1 MAGWHQ
7 TIIIGNVGREPDMR
21 YTPTNIPVCSFSV
34 AVTERWNDDKGEKK
48 EKTTW
53 YRVTCWRKMAET
65 ANRYVKK
72 GMPIMVV
79 GTVEVR
85 AYKNSAGEPAATLE
99 LTASNFQF
107 LGGKEAGGDAGDF
120 SAEQTGDGGNQSYD
134 DFAPP
139 NNMSDI
145 PF

>member
-7 TIIIGNVGREPDMR
+7 TIIIGNVGKDPDMR

-34 AVTERWNDDKGEKK
+34 AVTERWNDRQSNEKK

-53 YRVTCWRKMAET
+53 YRVTCWRGLAET
-65 ANRYVKK
+65 ASRFVKK
-72 GMPIMVV
+72 GMPIMVI
-79 GTVEVR
+79 GTVDVR
-85 AYKNSAGEPAATLE
+85 PYKNNAGEPAATLE
-99 LTASNFQF
+99 LNATTFQF
-107 LGGKEAGGDAGDF
+107 LGGRDDNSGGGGDHDH
-120 SAEQTGDGGNQSYD
+120 NYD

-139 NNMSDI
+139 TNMGDI

>member
-34 AVTERWNDDKGEKK
+34 AVTERWNDSQNNEKK

-53 YRVTCWRKMAET
+53 YRVTCWRKLAET

-107 LGGKEAGGDAGDF
+107 LGGREESGGSGGGDDH
-120 SAEQTGDGGNQSYD
+120 GNTNYD

>member
-21 YTPTNIPVCSFSV
+21 YTPTNIPVCSFTV
-34 AVTERWNDDKGEKK
+34 AVTERWNDRQSNEKR

-53 YRVTCWRKMAET
+53 YRVTCWRGLAET
-65 ANRYVKK
+65 ANQYVKK

-79 GTVEVR
+79 GTVEAR
-85 AYKNSAGEPAATLE
+85 GYKNNAGEAAASLE
-99 LTASNFQF
+99 LTATTFQF
-107 LGGKEAGGDAGDF
+107 LGGGNMGGGGSGEHSGD
-120 SAEQTGDGGNQSYD
+120 NYD

-139 NNMSDI
+139 TNMGDI

>member
-7 TIIIGNVGREPDMR
+7 TIIIGNVGRDPDMR
-21 YTPTNIPVCSFSV
+21 YTPSNIPVCSFSV
-34 AVTERWNDDKGEKK
+34 AVTERWNDRQSNEKK

-53 YRVTCWRKMAET
+53 YRVTCWRGLAET
-65 ANRYVKK
+65 ANQYVKK

-85 AYKNSAGEPAATLE
+85 AYKNNAGEAAATLE
-99 LTASNFQF
+99 LTATTFQF
-107 LGGKEAGGDAGDF
+107 LGGSGAGGGGGEHGD
-120 SAEQTGDGGNQSYD
+120 DNYD

-139 NNMSDI
+139 NNMGDI

>member
-1 MAGWHQ
+1 MGWHQ
-7 TIIIGNVGREPDMR
+7 TIIIGNVGRDPDMR

-34 AVTERWNDDKGEKK
+34 AVTERWNDRQSNEKK

-53 YRVTCWRKMAET
+53 YRVTCWRALAET
-65 ANRYVKK
+65 ASRYVKK
-72 GMPIMVV
+72 GMQIMVI

-85 AYKNSAGEPAATLE
+85 AYTNSAGEATASLE
-99 LTASNFQF
+99 LTAGNFQF
-107 LGGKEAGGDAGDF
+107 LGSRDDSHGGGGGGGDHD
-120 SAEQTGDGGNQSYD
+120 QNYD

-139 NNMSDI
+139 TNMGDI

>member
-21 YTPTNIPVCSFSV
+21 YTPTNIPVCSFTV
-34 AVTERWNDDKGEKK
+34 AVTERWNDRQSNEKR

-53 YRVTCWRKMAET
+53 YRVTCWRGLAET
-65 ANRYVKK
+65 ANQYVKK

-79 GTVEVR
+79 GTVEAR
-85 AYKNSAGEPAATLE
+85 GYKNNAGEAAASLE
-99 LTASNFQF
+99 LTATTFQF
-107 LGGKEAGGDAGDF
+107 LGGGNMGGGGGGEHSGD
-120 SAEQTGDGGNQSYD
+120 NYD

-139 NNMSDI
+139 TNMGDI

>member
-7 TIIIGNVGREPDMR
+7 TIIIGNVGKDPDMR

-34 AVTERWNDDKGEKK
+34 AVTERWNDSQSNEKK

-53 YRVTCWRKMAET
+53 YRVTCWRKLAEL
-65 ANRYVKK
+65 ANQYIKK
-72 GMPIMVV
+72 GRPIMVV

-85 AYKNSAGEPAATLE
+85 AYKNNAGEAAASLE
-99 LTASNFQF
+99 LTASNLQF
-107 LGGKEAGGDAGDF
+107 LGGREEGSASGDDN
-120 SAEQTGDGGNQSYD
+120 GNSDYN

-139 NNMSDI
+139 NNMGDI

>member
-7 TIIIGNVGREPDMR
+7 TIIIGNVGKDPDMR

-34 AVTERWNDDKGEKK
+34 AVTERWNDRQSNEKK

-53 YRVTCWRKMAET
+53 YRVTCWRGLAET
-65 ANRYVKK
+65 ASRFVKK
-72 GMPIMVV
+72 GMPIMVI
-79 GTVEVR
+79 GTVDVR
-85 AYKNSAGEPAATLE
+85 PYKNNAGEPAATLE
-99 LTASNFQF
+99 LNATTFQF
-107 LGGKEAGGDAGDF
+107 LGGREDGSGGGGGGGDHDH
-120 SAEQTGDGGNQSYD
+120 NYD

-139 NNMSDI
+139 TNMGDI

>member
-1 MAGWHQ
+1 MGWHQ
-7 TIIIGNVGREPDMR
+7 TIIIGNVGKDPDMR

-34 AVTERWNDDKGEKK
+34 AVTERWIYIKNNYKK
-48 EKTTW
+48 KNTTW
-53 YRVTCWRKMAET
+53 YRVTCWRGLAET

-72 GMPIMVV
+72 GMQIMVV

-85 AYKNSAGEPAATLE
+85 AYKNNAGEAAASLE
-99 LTASNFQF
+99 LTAGNFQF
-107 LGGKEAGGDAGDF
+107 LGGKDDSGGSGGDDH
-120 SAEQTGDGGNQSYD
+120 GNSNYD

-139 NNMSDI
+139 NNMGDI

>member
-7 TIIIGNVGREPDMR
+7 TIIIGNVGRDPDMR

-34 AVTERWNDDKGEKK
+34 AVTERWTDKQSNERK

-53 YRVTCWRKMAET
+53 YRVTCWRQLAET
-65 ANRYVKK
+65 AGQYVKK
-72 GMPIMVV
+72 GMSIMVV
-79 GTVEVR
+79 GTVEAR
-85 AYKNSAGEPAATLE
+85 AYKNNAGEATATLE
-99 LTASNFQF
+99 LTASTFQF
-107 LGGKEAGGDAGDF
+107 LGGGMGASGSGEQGDDH
-120 SAEQTGDGGNQSYD
+120 YD

-139 NNMSDI
+139 TNMSDI

>member
-34 AVTERWNDDKGEKK
+34 AVTERWNDKQTNEKK

-53 YRVTCWRKMAET
+53 YRVTCWRGLAET
-65 ANRYVKK
+65 ANQYVKK

-85 AYKNSAGEPAATLE
+85 AYKNNAGEAAASLE
-99 LTASNFQF
+99 LTASTFQF
-107 LGGKEAGGDAGDF
+107 LSGGGMGSGGSGEHNGD
-120 SAEQTGDGGNQSYD
+120 NYD

-139 NNMSDI
+139 TNMGDI

>member
-7 TIIIGNVGREPDMR
+7 TIIIGNVGRDPDMR
-21 YTPTNIPVCSFSV
+21 YTPSNIPVCSFSV
-34 AVTERWNDDKGEKK
+34 AVTERWNDRQNNEKK

-53 YRVTCWRKMAET
+53 YRVTCWRGLAET
-65 ANRYVKK
+65 ANQYVKK

-85 AYKNSAGEPAATLE
+85 AYKNNAGEAAATLE
-99 LTASNFQF
+99 LTATTFQF
-107 LGGKEAGGDAGDF
+107 LGGGGASGGGGEHGD
-120 SAEQTGDGGNQSYD
+120 DNYD